1 MRPLSE
7 DLIKIA
13 GLLLI
18 DALLLLVLW
27 SFTGAPMMANYRD
40 HGSIFIARNTAPP
53 KKD

>member
-1 MRPLSE
+1 MRPLSD

-18 DALLLLVLW
+18 DALVLLVLW
-27 SFTGAPMMANYRD
+27 SFTGAPMIANYRD
-40 HGSIFIARNTAPP
+40 HGSIFIARHTALE